1 MSVITIRSAAGI
13 AVLAAVVAGGGY
25 AVTTY
30 ADAAQAK
37 PVKAAHAAA
46 RADVAVRRPRTPGH
60 HAAPAVSP
68 APAPSKA
75 PATPLPTP
83 APAMSPA
90 QQGQNPAQQGQTSGQ
105 QWPTPAPPMTPA
117 PQPTSSWSPMG

>member
-13 AVLAAVVAGGGY
+13 ALLAAVVAGGGY

-37 PVKAAHAAA
+37 PAHAAA
-46 RADVAVRRPRTPGH
+46 KAAVAVRHPRTPARD
-60 HAAPAVSP
+60 AAPAVSP
-68 APAPSKA
+68 TPAPPKA
-75 PATPLPTP
+75 PATPQPAP

-90 QQGQNPAQQGQTSGQ
+90 QPGQMSGQQGQTSGQ
-105 QWPTPAPPMTPA
+105 QWQTPAPPMAPA